1 MQIVEYDVA
10 DPLEVLHL
18 NLLSLGFAL
27 TPERAALIRRLD
39 KRPFPFF
46 ALYAIEDGTV
56 AGQVGVFRLPVAT
69 TEGPADV
76 GGVWAVCTHPAYN
89 HRGIAT
95 RLLDEAHSR
104 MRAAGLRFSTL
115 GTSRHRVAHALYRR
129 HGYEDVGASASGL
142 ARRDTALCETHLRAE
157 RAGPERLPL
166 ADDLFQRLAA
176 GRLGFARR
184 HTPFLP
190 ALVEIGDVGVNEVWL
205 LWEGGDLAGY
215 VLAKVSESVLTV
227 SDLLL
232 REGPEAVA
240 AVAALARQ
248 ADAPYVQVSVDRPS
262 EAVSLRR
269 AGYRIADPT
278 WGTFMIK
285 PLTPE
290 VTVDEARGLFGIGTE
305 RFLMSWM
312 DVT

>member
-1 MQIVEYDVA
+1 MKIVEHDDA
-10 DPLEVLHL
+10 DPGEVLHL

-27 TPERAALIRRLD
+27 TPERAASIRRLD

-46 ALYAIEDGTV
+46 ALYAIEGGTV
-56 AGQVGVFRLPVAT
+56 AGQVGVFRLPAVT
-69 TEGPADV
+69 RDGPEDV
-76 GGVWAVCTHPAYN
+76 GGVSAVCTHPAFS

-95 RLLDEAHSR
+95 GLLDEAHTR

-115 GTSRHRVAHALYRR
+115 GTSRHRAAYALYQRQ
-129 HGYEDVGASASGL
+129 GYEDAGASASGI
-142 ARRDTALCETHLRAE
+142 AWREKALCETHLRAE
-157 RAGPERLPL
+157 RAGRERLPL

-184 HTPFLP
+184 HMPFLP

-205 LWEGGDLAGY
+205 LWEGGELAGY
-215 VLAKVSESVLTV
+215 ALARVSESVLTV

-232 REGPEAVA
+232 REGLEAAA

-248 ADAPYVQVSVDRPS
+248 TYAPYVRVSVNRPS
-262 EAVSLRR
+262 EVASLRR
-269 AGYRIADPT
+269 AGYGIADPT
-278 WGTFMIK
+278 WGTFMVK
-285 PLTPE
+285 PLTPD

-305 RFLMSWM
+305 RFLLSWM
-312 DVT
+312 DIT